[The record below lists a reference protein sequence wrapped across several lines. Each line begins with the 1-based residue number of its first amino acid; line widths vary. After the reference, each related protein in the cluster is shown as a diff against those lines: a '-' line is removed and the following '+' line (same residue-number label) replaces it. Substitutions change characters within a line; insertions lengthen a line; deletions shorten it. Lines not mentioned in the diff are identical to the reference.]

1 MIAANTIG
9 CEGFRRDIMHQ
20 PFTLEPISKGGTI
33 PAVAGEGIK
42 LYDSDGNTYYDL
54 SEISNVLGQKNAH
67 FMRCLTAKL
76 NDLVGGK
83 LLESPEK
90 RRFYQYLSETTG
102 NRYQYVHLT
111 SSGSEACEWAV
122 RMALKMTGRNEVL
135 AFWNSIHGRTYLSA
149 SLSGMPRRKQGYAPA
164 APGVLYGV
172 YPDCAHC
179 PFERDCDSCE
189 FFCLKFLE
197 QKMKYESSQEIGAVI
212 AEAYQG
218 AGIIVPPK
226 GWLKALQD
234 WAHRH
239 GALFILDE
247 IQSGMGRTGKMY
259 CFEEEGL
266 NPDMI
271 LLGKALGNGF
281 PVGAA
286 LMKKIPDS
294 YYQPALLGGAGDTEL
309 AYTAGCAVFEE
320 LLDNGLLEHIADVS
334 AYLEEKLH
342 ALQCQCPPVKTIC
355 CKGLAASIEF
365 RDPEL
370 FAAVQWEAKEA
381 GLIMG
386 SGEHNK
392 LVLRPPYVITKTDI
406 DAVTAILQQIIQNCQ
421 YPPHFRIKL

>member
-1 MIAANTIG
+1 MYDPVSI
-9 CEGFRRDIMHQ
+9 
-20 PFTLEPISKGGTI
+20 EPIAKAGSI
-33 PAVAGEGIK
+33 PAVAGNGIR
-42 LYDSDGNTYYDL
+42 LYDSVGKVYYDL
-54 SEISNVLGQKNAH
+54 NEISNVLGQKNPH
-67 FMRCLTAKL
+67 FIKRLTEKL
-76 NDLVGGK
+76 QNPVGGK
-83 LLESPEK
+83 IADSPEK
-90 RRFYQYLSETTG
+90 VRFYRYLSETTG

-111 SSGSEACEWAV
+111 SSGSEASEWAV

-179 PFERDCDSCE
+179 PFEKNCESCD
-189 FFCLKFLE
+189 FFCLRFLE

-212 AEAYQG
+212 VEAYQG

-234 WAHRH
+234 WAHSH

-266 NPDMI
+266 DPDVL

-281 PVGAA
+281 HIGAA
-286 LMKKIPDS
+286 LFKQVPDS
-294 YYQPALLGGAGDTEL
+294 FYHPALVGGAGDTEL
-309 AYTAGCAVFEE
+309 AYAAGCAVFEE
-320 LLDNGLLEHIADVS
+320 LLEHGLLEHIADMS
-334 AYLEEKLH
+334 ACLEEKLAELQSQH
-342 ALQCQCPPVKTIC
+342 AQIRQIC

-365 RDPEL
+365 RDPDVYRTVL
-370 FAAVQWEAKEA
+370 TKVKERR
-381 GLIMG
+381 LITG
-386 SGEHNK
+386 TAEHDK
-392 LVLRPPYVITKTDI
+392 IVFRPPYVITKEDI
-406 DAVTAILQQIIQNCQ
+406 AEVVSALQEILRDCSGVGG
-421 YPPHFRIKL
+421 PCL